1 MDGKEQKE
9 MYATEVYNRKVLNL
23 RNMSD
28 ESLERLRKAQQGKK
42 QFKGN
47 NNYQML
53 QNLNYMTGFQ
63 YQSIDMR
70 NEEIDSILSDVVSQL
85 LYLAPNFMY
94 KNGFEKSQKI
104 TDSKSIKSLMLTKMI
119 KDKKESKG
127 KGILDIG

>member
-1 MDGKEQKE
+1 
-9 MYATEVYNRKVLNL
+9 
-23 RNMSD
+23 
-28 ESLERLRKAQQGKK
+28 
-42 QFKGN
+42 
-47 NNYQML
+47 
-53 QNLNYMTGFQ
+53 MTGFQ

-104 TDSKSIKSLMLTKMI
+104 TDSKSIKSLMFTKMI

>member
-1 MDGKEQKE
+1 

-53 QNLNYMTGFQ
+53 
-63 YQSIDMR
+63 
-70 NEEIDSILSDVVSQL
+70 
-85 LYLAPNFMY
+85 
-94 KNGFEKSQKI
+94 
-104 TDSKSIKSLMLTKMI
+104 
-119 KDKKESKG
+119 
-127 KGILDIG
+127 